1 MRISDWSSDVCSSD
15 LEGRAHLDLLRS
27 RGLEVGRREFGDA
40 VVATGVEALDLSDGL
55 DPASLAA
62 AADEDDE
69 VDRLGHEPAWHGD
82 HRLLDELLQPVDRKS
97 TRLNSRHSFAS
108 RMPASG

>member
-69 VDRLGHEPAWHGD
+69 VDRLGHEPAWPGD
-82 HRLLDELLQPVDRKS
+82 HRLLDELIQPDRKS
-97 TRLNSRHSFAS
+97 TRLNSSH
-108 RMPASG
+108 